1 MHDVR
6 VTLRETFAKACDLI
20 RREKEIAYESILL
33 VGQLK
38 ERNAPVNLGL
48 TEPEYLRRLGLSK
61 DMYYK
66 RWQACRVIR
75 RFPRFDEM
83 LRRGETFIAQLAMV
97 APKLTE
103 ANARVIEEGIRG
115 KSKREV
121 SLFLSTINDDGT
133 VREAKPT
140 LTITLEFDED
150 ELSLLSRVQDILS
163 SRGENLGEK
172 DAILKALEFIAEKKD
187 PMRRAGRASERTKQK
202 PPVEKEDTNR
212 DTVLGQCH
220 PHDHRSGSFAP
231 GRKPIPAAVKHRVW
245 LRDGGQ
251 CCFVSQ
257 FGERCLER
265 RMLEID
271 HKTPVARGGG
281 HDVDN
286 LRLLCRYHN
295 QAMADQ
301 VFGVEWMTRKRWA
314 GIYPDCTT
322 GE

>member
-6 VTLRETFAKACDLI
+6 ITLRETFTKACELI

-38 ERNAPVNLGL
+38 ERNAPINLGL

-75 RFPRFDEM
+75 RFPQFDEM

-103 ANARVIEEGIRG
+103 ANAMVMADGIRG

-121 SLFLSTINDDGT
+121 ALFLSTIHDDGT
-133 VREAKPT
+133 RREAKPT
-140 LTITLEFDED
+140 LTITLELDED
-150 ELSLLSRVQDILS
+150 EWTLLSRVQDILS
-163 SRGENLGEK
+163 SRGENRNEK
-172 DAILKALEFIAEKKD
+172 DVIMKALEFMAERKD
-187 PMRRAGRASERTKQK
+187 PMRRAERAAERAEQK
-202 PPVEKEDTNR
+202 TTATTEEDKTTSG
-212 DTVLGQCH
+212 TVPGQCH
-220 PHDHRSGSFAP
+220 SDERRLGSFAP
-231 GRKPIPAAVKHRVW
+231 GRKPIPAAVRHRVW

-251 CCFVSQ
+251 CTYMSQ
-257 FGERCLER
+257 FGVRCPER

-271 HKTPVARGGG
+271 HRVPVARGGG
-281 HDVDN
+281 HDANN

-295 QAMADQ
+295 QGMADQ
-301 VFGVEWMTRKRWA
+301 VFGSQWMADKRSMRM
-314 GIYPDCTT
+314 PRS
-322 GE
+322 